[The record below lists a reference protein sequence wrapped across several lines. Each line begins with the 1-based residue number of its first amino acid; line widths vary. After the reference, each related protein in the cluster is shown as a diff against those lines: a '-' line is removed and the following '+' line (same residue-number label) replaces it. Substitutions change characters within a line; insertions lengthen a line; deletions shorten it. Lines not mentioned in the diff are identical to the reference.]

1 MAILKYG
8 PGEAFPGVIGRTAEV
23 SAPAWPAP
31 VLARE
36 SQDISPRRGR
46 QLPRDEEKG
55 AQP

>member
-1 MAILKYG
+1 MAILEYE
-8 PGEAFPGVIGRTAEV
+8 PGAAFSGVIGRTAGE

-31 VLARE
+31 VRARE
-36 SQDISPRRGR
+36 SQDTSLGRGR